1 METLIKSV
9 PHHPTFYLGP
19 PFANVT
25 AVSCRQMV
33 NKPSMLQ
40 RAQASFRQAEAQ
52 WAGLILHCQWLIKN
66 HIKFI

>member
-9 PHHPTFYLGP
+9 PHHPAFYLGP
-19 PFANVT
+19 PFANVP

-40 RAQASFRQAEAQ
+40 RAQASFQQAEAQ
-52 WAGLILHCQWLIKN
+52 REGLILHWQWLIN
-66 HIKFI
+66 SI